1 MYPPPMCGRYTLTV
15 PGETVAEVFDL
26 PSVPEL
32 SPRYNIA
39 PTQDA
44 PVIRVLGEPREEVA
58 AGTRVCDPL
67 RWGLVPFWAKDP
79 GIGNKMINARAETA
93 HEKPAFR
100 NSFAKRRCL
109 VVTDGFYEWKKEEG
123 GKQPYWIHRPDGR
136 PFAFAGLWSRWDG
149 GKDGELA
156 EGEEPLETFTIL
168 TCPALPELEEV
179 HHRMPVILARDDQAP
194 WLDPGNQDK
203 EALTEMLRRPV
214 GTGLELRRVSR
225 RVNSPANDTPDVL
238 REMTD

>member
-1 MYPPPMCGRYTLTV
+1 MELQIAQARVRLGDEEAIHSIRAALFPARSEDLEATALAAQLT
-15 PGETVAEVFDL
+15 GELNDRA
-26 PSVPEL
+26 SAREL
-32 SPRYNIA
+32 
-39 PTQDA
+39 
-44 PVIRVLGEPREEVA
+44 VM
-58 AGTRVCDPL
+58 L

-100 NSFAKRRCL
+100 NSFTKRRCL
-109 VVTDGFYEWKKEEG
+109 VVTDGFYEWKKEAE

-168 TCPALPELEEV
+168 TCPALPELREV
-179 HHRMPVILARDDQAP
+179 HHRMPVILAREDQDG
-194 WLDPGNQDK
+194 WLDPANHDRD
-203 EALTEMLRRPV
+203 ALAAMLRRPV
-214 GTGLELRRVSR
+214 GSGLELRRVSR
-225 RVNSPANDTPDVL
+225 RVNSPANDTPDLL